1 MRTRSAA
8 LATFAALAGIG
19 LAAVPA
25 NAASA
30 PAPVSSISVTPQI
43 DSRGTVSVDV
53 SWTGADPSAD
63 GVVVCLKRGT
73 SAPAT
78 PDTCESNVAVNP
90 PATSS
95 GPITFFPAKTYVV
108 AVYDYIGTTPEPT
121 YSAPTFAVRHGTKLT
136 FGYACGSYT
145 KGSHCT
151 ISSVLKDVYRG
162 ASLGH
167 RPVELWVAG
176 TQKNA
181 PWSRLA
187 RMATDGTGHA
197 HTTITLTQSRL
208 YQWRYVNVGAHELT
222 TYSARYQIA
231 VTS

>member
-151 ISSVLKDVYRG
+151 ISSV
-162 ASLGH
+162 
-167 RPVELWVAG
+167 
-176 TQKNA
+176 QKNA

>member
-90 PATSS
+90 PATRSLS
-95 GPITFFPAKTYVV
+95 RPDPHRLLVPPPAIAPHPQDPQEPPPQHDRIIPEGTRAGSRGGAAGLDSCGPAGST
-108 AVYDYIGTTPEPT
+108 GRSTTDPRMT
-121 YSAPTFAVRHGTKLT
+121 TAPPR
-136 FGYACGSYT
+136 CP
-145 KGSHCT
+145 SH
-151 ISSVLKDVYRG
+151 R
-162 ASLGH
+162 
-167 RPVELWVAG
+167 
-176 TQKNA
+176 
-181 PWSRLA
+181 
-187 RMATDGTGHA
+187 
-197 HTTITLTQSRL
+197 
-208 YQWRYVNVGAHELT
+208 
-222 TYSARYQIA
+222 
-231 VTS
+231 